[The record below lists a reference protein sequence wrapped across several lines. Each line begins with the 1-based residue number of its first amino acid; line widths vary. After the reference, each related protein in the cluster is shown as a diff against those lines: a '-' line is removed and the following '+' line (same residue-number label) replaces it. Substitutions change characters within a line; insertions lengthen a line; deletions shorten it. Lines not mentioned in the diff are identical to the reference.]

1 MGTIIPRKAK
11 DGSTRYR
18 AQIRIT
24 KAGKLV
30 YQESDTFSTRALA
43 KAWLARREAEL
54 EKPGAIEASRHKVT
68 IREVLAKYREATA
81 DAFGKTKSAHIRQM
95 ESMPLAD
102 LDAVGLTTPQLM
114 EHVADR
120 RKDAGPATVA
130 NDLIWLRVAFRWA
143 KHALGLPLHLEAID
157 EAAEAARH
165 ARLIAKPKRR
175 DRRPT
180 PEELEKLD
188 AHFAKQR
195 FRKDGTTPDM
205 RLVMWFAIYSSRR
218 QSEIVSVRIEDMDE
232 ASSTYLV
239 RDLKHPDGSE
249 GNNKHALLPP
259 MGWVVAKLAI
269 GDRKAGRVFPWSE
282 DAIQR
287 RFQDACKVL
296 QIRDLRF
303 HDLRHEALSRLAE
316 DGATIPQIQ
325 QVSLHESWG
334 SLQIYVNVPAKRQR
348 RVDFTPPAASR

>member
-11 DGSTRYR
+11 DGTTRYR

-24 KAGKLV
+24 KAGQLLH
-30 YQESDTFSTRALA
+30 QESDTFSTRALA
-43 KAWLARREAEL
+43 KSWLARREAEL
-54 EKPGAIEASRHKVT
+54 EKPGAIEATRHKVT
-68 IREVLAKYREATA
+68 IREVLKQHREATA
-81 DAFGKTKSAHIRQM
+81 DDFGKTKGAHLKQM
-95 ESMPLAD
+95 EGMALAD
-102 LDAVGLTTPQLM
+102 LDAVALTTPQLM
-114 EHVADR
+114 AHIVDR

-143 KHALGLPLHLEAID
+143 KHALGLPLSLDAID
-157 EAAEAARH
+157 EAAEAARQ
-165 ARLIAKPKRR
+165 ARLIGKPKRR

-188 AHFAKQR
+188 CHFARQR
-195 FRKDGTTPDM
+195 FRKDGTTPNM
-205 RLVMWFAIYSSRR
+205 RWVIWFAIYSARR
-218 QSEIVSVRIEDMDE
+218 QSEIVALRIEDLDE
-232 ASSTYLV
+232 ASGTYLV
-239 RDLKHPDGSE
+239 RDIKHPDGSE
-249 GNNKHALLPP
+249 GNHKHALLPP
-259 MGWVVAKLAI
+259 MGWTVAKLAK
-269 GDRKAGRVFPWSE
+269 GDRKTGRVFPWSE

-287 RFQDACKVL
+287 RFQDACKL
-296 QIRDLRF
+296 LGIRDLRF

-348 RVDFTPPAASR
+348 RVNFSPSAANR

>member
-24 KAGKLV
+24 KAGELV
-30 YQESDTFSTRALA
+30 HQESDTFSTRALA
-43 KAWLARREAEL
+43 KSWLARREAEL
-54 EKPGAIEASRHKVT
+54 EKPGAISATRHKVT
-68 IREVLAKYREATA
+68 IREILTKHREATE
-81 DAFGKTKSAHIRQM
+81 DAFGKTKAAHIKQM

-102 LDAVGLTTPQLM
+102 LDAVGLTTQQLM
-114 EHVADR
+114 AHITDR

-143 KHALGLPLHLEAID
+143 KHAIGVPLSLEVID

-195 FRKDGTTPDM
+195 FRKDGSTPNM
-205 RLVMWFAIYSSRR
+205 RLVMWFAIYSARR
-218 QSEIVSVRIEDMDE
+218 QAEIVSLRIEDMDE
-232 ASSTYLV
+232 ASGTYLA

-249 GNNKHALLPP
+249 GNHKHALLPP
-259 MGWVVAKLAI
+259 VGWIVAKLSI
-269 GDRKAGRVFPWSE
+269 GDRKEGRVFPWSE

-287 RFQDACKVL
+287 RFQDACKIL

-325 QVSLHESWG
+325 QVSLHESWN
-334 SLQIYVNVPAKRQR
+334 SLQIYVNVPAKRLR
-348 RVDFTPPAASR
+348 RVDFTPPAANP

>member
-11 DGSTRYR
+11 DGTTRYR

-24 KAGKLV
+24 KAGELLH
-30 YQESDTFSTRALA
+30 QESDTFSTRALA
-43 KAWLARREAEL
+43 KSWLARREAEL
-54 EKPGAIEASRHKVT
+54 EKPGAIAATRHKVA
-68 IREVLAKYREATA
+68 IRELLTKHREATEA
-81 DAFGKTKSAHIRQM
+81 AFGRTKAAHLKQM

-102 LDAVGLTTPQLM
+102 LDAVGLTTQQLM
-114 EHVADR
+114 AHIADR

-130 NDLIWLRVAFRWA
+130 NDLIWLRVTFRWA
-143 KHALGLPLHLEAID
+143 KHTLGLPLSLDAID

-165 ARLIAKPKRR
+165 SRLIAKPKRR
-175 DRRPT
+175 DRRPM
-180 PEELEKLD
+180 PEELERLD
-188 AHFAKQR
+188 AHFTKQR
-195 FRKDGTTPDM
+195 FRKDGSTPDM
-205 RLVMWFAIYSSRR
+205 RLVMWFAIYSARR
-218 QSEIVSVRIEDMDE
+218 QSEIVALRIEDMDK
-232 ASSTYLV
+232 ASGTYLA

-249 GNNKHALLPP
+249 GNHKHALLPP
-259 MGWVVAKLAI
+259 MGWAVAARAM
-269 GDRKAGRVFPWSE
+269 GERKAGRVFPWSE

-287 RFQDACKVL
+287 RFQDACKL
-296 QIRDLRF
+296 LGIRDLRF

-348 RVDFTPPAASR
+348 RVNFSPSAANR